1 MVLACTMLGAMVIV
15 LAVQVFF
22 RYFLAASLIWAEEL
36 CRYLFVWI
44 TFLFAGAAFQRGEMV
59 ALELLI
65 GRLPRL
71 ARAALVVPAY
81 VLTALFLAVL
91 VHYGFEFAWQNRT
104 QALPAAD
111 FIWQT
116 LAGRES
122 ELSIF
127 WVYVS
132 VPVGCALLALHL
144 LVSAGRIALAK

>member
-1 MVLACTMLGAMVIV
+1 MLVYYA
-15 LAVQVFF
+15 
-22 RYFLAASLIWAEEL
+22 
-36 CRYLFVWI
+36 
-44 TFLFAGAAFQRGEMV
+44 
-59 ALELLI
+59 
-65 GRLPRL
+65 
-71 ARAALVVPAY
+71 
-81 VLTALFLAVL
+81 
-91 VHYGFEFAWQNRT
+91 FEFAWQNRT